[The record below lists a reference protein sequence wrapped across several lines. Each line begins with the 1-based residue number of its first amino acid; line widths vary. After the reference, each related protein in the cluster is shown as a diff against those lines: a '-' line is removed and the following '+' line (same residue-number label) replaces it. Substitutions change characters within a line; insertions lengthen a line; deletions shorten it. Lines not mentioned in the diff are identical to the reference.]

1 MTTGPTSAPGGTG
14 ASSGAGFVPA
24 PGRARVRP
32 YLATRGRTRPVHDIA
47 LEALVTTTAAGRGR
61 GPDPEPE
68 RARIL
73 RVGLATRSVAE
84 VAALVDVPIG
94 VARVLV
100 ADLAAEG
107 FLDVA
112 DPSAGDFA
120 RDLSVLERVRDGL
133 RRL

>member
-1 MTTGPTSAPGGTG
+1 MTAGGLGVGPSGGT
-14 ASSGAGFVPA
+14 AG
-24 PGRARVRP
+24 GGGHARVRP
-32 YLATRGRTRPVHDIA
+32 YLATRGRTRPVHEIA
-47 LEALVTTTAAGRGR
+47 LEALVTTTPAGRSR
-61 GPDPEPE
+61 GVEPEPE

-73 RVGLATRSVAE
+73 RVTLETRSVAE

-100 ADLAAEG
+100 ADLASEG
-107 FLDVA
+107 FLNVA
-112 DPSAGDFA
+112 DPGAGDFA